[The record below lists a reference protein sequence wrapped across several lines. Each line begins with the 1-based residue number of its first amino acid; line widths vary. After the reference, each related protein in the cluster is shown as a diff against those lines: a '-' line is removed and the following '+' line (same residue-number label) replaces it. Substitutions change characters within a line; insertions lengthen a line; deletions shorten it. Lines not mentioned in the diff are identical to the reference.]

1 MTAIS
6 ELEQKRNEWLAQIKM
21 GNTEAIEMIYR
32 TYRDD
37 FVEWLKSNTNCD
49 EQRALDVFQE
59 SVLALYK
66 NIKAE
71 KLKHFTSSIKWYL
84 FSIGKKIHITQMR
97 KKKVKIN
104 FMADVPDIGESV
116 LTPSLRDDTKDRQEA
131 YILKALKHMS
141 DPCYTIL
148 YLFYYE
154 KEKITAIAQKLG
166 YKNANIASIQK
177 GRCIK
182 SLRRLVEKKF
192 GQ

>member
-6 ELEQKRNEWLAQIKM
+6 ELEQKRNEWLAQIKL
-21 GNTEAIEMIYR
+21 GSTEAIEMIYR

-37 FVEWLKSNTNCD
+37 FVEWLKRNTNCD
-49 EQRALDVFQE
+49 EEKALDVFQE
-59 SVLALYK
+59 SILALYK

-71 KLKHFTSSIKWYL
+71 KLTHFTTSMKWYL
-84 FSIGKKIHITQMR
+84 FSIGKKIYITQMR

-116 LTPSLRDDTKDRQEA
+116 VTPSFRDKTKDQQEA
-131 YILKALKHMS
+131 FILKALKHMS

-154 KEKITAIAQKLG
+154 QEKIATIAQKMG
-166 YKNANIASIQK
+166 YKNANIVSIQK

-182 SLRRLVEKKF
+182 SLRKLVEKKF
-192 GQ
+192 G